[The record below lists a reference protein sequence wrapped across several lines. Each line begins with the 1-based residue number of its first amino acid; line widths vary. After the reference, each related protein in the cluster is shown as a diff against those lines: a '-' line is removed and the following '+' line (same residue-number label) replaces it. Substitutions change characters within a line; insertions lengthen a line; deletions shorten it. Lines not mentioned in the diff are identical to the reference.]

1 MTACGALRRSN
12 RRNVPNAVT
21 SSGPAQ
27 PQNALPGMGGTS
39 RARRVARRALVSSGA
54 CSTCDSII
62 EPHRMGTAG
71 QRCQMRG
78 GKGRYLDSEM
88 KTTEPGVLTV
98 AAVPIGQPADA
109 SPRLATALATAQV
122 IAAENTH
129 RLRRLAAALGVTLAG
144 RIEHYQDVGEKDKV
158 DGLVTVLADGHDVLL
173 VTEAGMPGVSD
184 PGYRLVAAAAA
195 AGITVTVLPGPS
207 AVTAALAVSGLP
219 SDRFCFEGFP
229 PRRAGPRERRFA
241 ELAAEPRTLV
251 FFEAGRRAG
260 ATLAGLAAA
269 LGPGR
274 RAVVCRELSKTH
286 EEIRR
291 GTLGEL
297 AEWAAGGLLGEVTLV
312 VAGRDEAPAMDA
324 AAAAAEV
331 AAREAAGT
339 PRKEAIAAVAAESG
353 LPRRDVY
360 NAVVAARRP

>member
-1 MTACGALRRSN
+1 MKET
-12 RRNVPNAVT
+12 
-21 SSGPAQ
+21 GP
-27 PQNALPGMGGTS
+27 GT
-39 RARRVARRALVSSGA
+39 L
-54 CSTCDSII
+54 I
-62 EPHRMGTAG
+62 
-71 QRCQMRG
+71 
-78 GKGRYLDSEM
+78 
-88 KTTEPGVLTV
+88 V
-98 AAVPIGQPADA
+98 AATPIGRAGDA
-109 SPRLATALATAQV
+109 SPRLASALAAAAV
-122 IAAENTH
+122 IAAEDT
-129 RLRRLAAALGVTLAG
+129 RRVRRLAAALGVTLAG
-144 RIEHYQDVGEKDKV
+144 RTVSYYDDVEQERV
-158 DGLVTVLADGHDVLL
+158 AGLLAALRSGDDVLL
-173 VTEAGMPGVSD
+173 ITDAGTPGVSD

-195 AGITVTVLPGPS
+195 AGLRVTVLPGPS

-229 PRRAGPRERRFA
+229 PRRDGPRARRFA
-241 ELAAEPRTLV
+241 GLAAEPRTMV

-269 LGPGR
+269 FGPGR

-297 AEWAAGGLLGEVTLV
+297 AEWAADGLLGEVTLV
-312 VAGRDEAPAMDA
+312 VAGRDQAPAMDA

-360 NAVVAARRP
+360 NAVVAAHRP